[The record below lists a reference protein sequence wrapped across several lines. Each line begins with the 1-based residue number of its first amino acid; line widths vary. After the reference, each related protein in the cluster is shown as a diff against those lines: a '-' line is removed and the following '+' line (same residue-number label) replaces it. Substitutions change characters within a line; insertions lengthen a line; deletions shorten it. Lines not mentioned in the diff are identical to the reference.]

1 MRTDRQISYV
11 DLGAQYAEERDE
23 LLPVLDRVLAGG
35 QMIGGKEIELLEQ
48 ELAAYHGVKHVV
60 ALKSGTDALYLA
72 LVGLGIGQGDEVITP
87 PNSFVASTAVV
98 GQAGA
103 RPVFTDVLHD
113 QNMDPTRL
121 EVAITPK
128 TKAIMPVHLTGR
140 VADMDAIMEVARRH
154 GLAVIEDS
162 AQAIG
167 ARHHGRLSGTFGDVG
182 CFSAHPLKNFNASGD
197 GGFLITNRD
206 DVADTARLLRNH
218 GLVDRNTVARFGFVS
233 RMDTI
238 QAAILRFR
246 LPRLPSIIERRR
258 NNAALYRELLDPE
271 FAYMPP
277 ELQHEFI
284 AYHTFVIQV
293 DHREALK
300 AHLAMQGIGTAIHY
314 PIPIHLQPAA
324 AGLGYGKGDFPVCE
338 RQAERI
344 LTLPIHPG
352 LATDDIRFVARIVNE
367 FFSSKGRAR

>member
-1 MRTDRQISYV
+1 MLADRQIPYV

-23 LLPVLDRVLAGG
+23 LLPILDRVLAGG
-35 QMIGGKEIELLEQ
+35 HMIGGKEIELLEQ
-48 ELAAYHGVKHVV
+48 ELAAYHGVKHAV

-87 PNSFVASTAVV
+87 PNSFVASTAVIV
-98 GQAGA
+98 QAGA

-113 QNMDPTRL
+113 QNMDPGRL
-121 EVAITPK
+121 EAAITPR

-140 VADMDAIMEVARRH
+140 VADMDAIMDVARRH
-154 GLAVIEDS
+154 GLAVVEDC

-167 ARHHGRLSGTFGDVG
+167 GRHHGRLSGTFGDVG

-197 GGFLITNRD
+197 GGFFVTDRD
-206 DVADTARLLRNH
+206 DVADSARLLRNH

-246 LPRLPSIIERRR
+246 LPRLASIIERRR

-271 FAYMPP
+271 FVYMPP
-277 ELQHEFI
+277 ELQHQFI
-284 AYHTFVIQV
+284 AYHTFVVQV

-300 AHLAMQGIGTAIHY
+300 AHLAARGIGTAIHY

-352 LATDDIRFVARIVNE
+352 LAADDIRFVAQAVSE
-367 FFSSKGRAR
+367 FFSSRGHPR